1 MEPRGEAYS
10 QGVADD
16 WRVRVE
22 LHSEA
27 TRGAFSRLF
36 GRDLSPEGEE
46 LAQALAGRH
55 LAVSGQGGSLFV
67 YADTRGQ
74 ADAAHA
80 LIQSELRHHG
90 LEAQESAV
98 EHWLADEERWDN
110 EQSSE
115 TWEEEALEHGYAP
128 WEVRVTCDSRGRAA
142 ELAESLEAEG
152 YEPVRRWRHL
162 IVGTA
167 TREEADALAR
177 RLDGEVAAGGA
188 VVWDEA
194 NDAGLVRPLV
204 FFG

>member
-1 MEPRGEAYS
+1 M
-10 QGVADD
+10 ADD

-22 LHSEA
+22 LQSEES
-27 TRGAFSRLF
+27 RGAFSRLI
-36 GRDLSPEGEE
+36 GGELSPEGER
-46 LAQALAGRH
+46 LVQALAGRH

-67 YADTRGQ
+67 YADTRYE

-80 LIQSELRHHG
+80 LVQSELRHHG

-98 EHWLADEERWDN
+98 EHWLGDEERWDN
-110 EQSSE
+110 EPAAE

-128 WEVRVTCDSRGRAA
+128 WEVRVTCESRAEAA
-142 ELAESLEAEG
+142 ELAERLEAEG

-167 TREEADALAR
+167 TREEAEALAL
-177 RLDGEVAAGGA
+177 RLDGEVEAGGA